1 MIGAI
6 LVLVGLASTAFAG
19 QIRAYEGG
27 PNAQLLWPAGAP
39 GAVGTEAQ
47 DRPSITRLDP
57 PKGKVNGAA
66 MIICPGG
73 GYGFLA
79 SHEAEPVGEWLNTL
93 GVTAFVLKYRIAP
106 RYRHPAMLQDA
117 QRAIRTVRANAK
129 AWGLDENRI
138 GILGFSAGGHLASTA
153 VTHFDSGNPSS
164 DDPIEKVSSRPNLGV
179 LVYPVITL
187 SGPSAHLGSRRNLL
201 GGSDSPE
208 LIDHLSSEKQVTAK
222 TPPCFLMHTA
232 DDAVPVENALMFAES
247 LRKNGVPFELHI
259 YEHGV
264 HGYGLAER
272 DPILRTWTARCA
284 DWLRVR
290 NFLKSE

>member
-1 MIGAI
+1 MIFLTIAM
-6 LVLVGLASTAFAG
+6 LLSTPTAEP

-27 PNAQLLWPAGAP
+27 PNAMLLWPAGAP
-39 GAVGTEAQ
+39 GSVGNEAK
-47 DRPSITRLDP
+47 DKPSITRLDP
-57 PKGKVNGAA
+57 PKGKANGAA
-66 MIICPGG
+66 MVICPGG

-106 RYRHPAMLQDA
+106 RYKHPAPLQDA
-117 QRAIRTVRANAK
+117 QRAIRTVRSNAR

-138 GILGFSAGGHLASTA
+138 GILGFSAGGHLTSTA
-153 VTHFDSGNPSS
+153 VTHFDDGNPGS
-164 DDPIEKVSSRPNLGV
+164 DDSVERVSSRPSLGV
-179 LVYPVITL
+179 LIYPVVTF
-187 SGPSAHLGSRRNLL
+187 SGPFAHAGSRRNLL
-201 GGSDSPE
+201 GENPPPD
-208 LIDHLSSEKQVTAK
+208 LIDKLSSEKQVTAK

-232 DDAVPVENALMFAES
+232 DDAVPVENALMFVEA
-247 LRKNGVPFELHI
+247 LRKNGVPFELHV

-264 HGYGLAER
+264 HGYGLAQN

-290 NFLKSE
+290 NFIKSE